1 MFEVE
6 QTAKLAPD
14 WHLALQR
21 RVDRRC
27 RLAVVLLEQMGIDAQ
42 GDIGLRM
49 PESLGNRDDIHA
61 GINQRA
67 RVGMPQ
73 IVEGEIRHFNW
84 SAKSLHALLDRFWK
98 GRAPSTPANSRAP
111 SWSLPA
117 PSYPRSIVTRNGNN
131 MMRDPR

>member
-61 GINQRA
+61 GINQLA

-73 IVEGEIRHFNW
+73 IVEGEIRHLQLV
-84 SAKSLHALLDRFWK
+84 SKVAPRLAGSLLEGQGTVDARK
-98 GRAPSTPANSRAP
+98 
-111 SWSLPA
+111 
-117 PSYPRSIVTRNGNN
+117 
-131 MMRDPR
+131 